1 MEAPLK
7 AREVE
12 RKGRMPGK
20 GKEQREG
27 EIKIGGNIVQKQ
39 KDQIKQNGPTENDL
53 GRKRRVG
60 GIEVFCLKMRPEALS
75 TMSEGGIRIS
85 LQVGSY
91 AILLFTAL
99 GFTSVTCHIYNWVL
113 FLLWVHFFILSGVIS
128 PFLSSSILGTYQPRA
143 FIFQYHTFCLVILF
157 MGFSRQE

>member
-1 MEAPLK
+1 MK

-85 LQVGSY
+85 LQGPEKP
-91 AILLFTAL
+91 
-99 GFTSVTCHIYNWVL
+99 GNR
-113 FLLWVHFFILSGVIS
+113 GKEDK
-128 PFLSSSILGTYQPRA
+128 
-143 FIFQYHTFCLVILF
+143 F
-157 MGFSRQE
+157 MN

>member
-27 EIKIGGNIVQKQ
+27 EIKIGGNTVQKQ
-39 KDQIKQNGPTENDL
+39 RDQIKQNGPTENDL

-60 GIEVFCLKMRPEALS
+60 GIHVFCLKMRPEALS
-75 TMSEGGIRIS
+75 TMSEGSESACRALRSQGTGERKIS
-85 LQVGSY
+85 L
-91 AILLFTAL
+91 
-99 GFTSVTCHIYNWVL
+99 
-113 FLLWVHFFILSGVIS
+113 
-128 PFLSSSILGTYQPRA
+128 
-143 FIFQYHTFCLVILF
+143 
-157 MGFSRQE
+157 